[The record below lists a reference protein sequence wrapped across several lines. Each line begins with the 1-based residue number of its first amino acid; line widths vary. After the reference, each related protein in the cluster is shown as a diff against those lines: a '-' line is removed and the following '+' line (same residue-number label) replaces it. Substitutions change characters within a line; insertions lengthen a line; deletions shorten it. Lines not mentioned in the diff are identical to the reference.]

1 MCLLGI
7 GKNEPRFL
15 AVPVASELVFIGPVG
30 PSHSHAPRSGR
41 RLNLQSTGTP
51 GGSNGLGS
59 WLRAVVRTTDA
70 MVIHSAGATYRE
82 RPKIQNK
89 CLIVFSSM
97 RVFVFGELERP
108 GIERTRVAGWQSQT
122 VACGGDDE
130 TLRLVIPR
138 VRTPVFQGNRR
149 RAGSEGRGGPLP
161 TREGRD
167 ARRNGPRRHTSR
179 LGVLSGKPS
188 GAPIGPRHP
197 EISGGLRRLQRRV
210 HRDLGAFWVV
220 VPRIL
225 GKKPE
230 IERRGTLKSCDI
242 INAVL

>member
-1 MCLLGI
+1 MRWSFIQRVRRTVSAPKYKTKG
-7 GKNEPRFL
+7 EPR
-15 AVPVASELVFIGPVG
+15 S
-30 PSHSHAPRSGR
+30 R
-41 RLNLQSTGTP
+41 RC
-51 GGSNGLGS
+51 
-59 WLRAVVRTTDA
+59 
-70 MVIHSAGATYRE
+70 AG
-82 RPKIQNK
+82 
-89 CLIVFSSM
+89 
-97 RVFVFGELERP
+97 FVFGELQRP

-188 GAPIGPRHP
+188 GAPIGPRYP
-197 EISGGLRRLQRRV
+197 EISGGQRRHERRV
-210 HRDLGAFWVV
+210 HRD
-220 VPRIL
+220 
-225 GKKPE
+225 
-230 IERRGTLKSCDI
+230 
-242 INAVL
+242 

>member
-1 MCLLGI
+1 
-7 GKNEPRFL
+7 
-15 AVPVASELVFIGPVG
+15 
-30 PSHSHAPRSGR
+30 
-41 RLNLQSTGTP
+41 
-51 GGSNGLGS
+51 
-59 WLRAVVRTTDA
+59 

-108 GIERTRVAGWQSQT
+108 GTERQRGAGWQSQT

-210 HRDLGAFWVV
+210 HRHLGTFRAILAFSSDLVARTWAISGVDA
-220 VPRIL
+220 
-225 GKKPE
+225 
-230 IERRGTLKSCDI
+230 GTK
-242 INAVL
+242 

>member
-1 MCLLGI
+1 M
-7 GKNEPRFL
+7 
-15 AVPVASELVFIGPVG
+15 
-30 PSHSHAPRSGR
+30 
-41 RLNLQSTGTP
+41 
-51 GGSNGLGS
+51 
-59 WLRAVVRTTDA
+59 VRTTDA

-197 EISGGLRRLQRRV
+197 EISGGLRRIQRRV
-210 HRDLGAFWVV
+210 HRDLGGCTGFL
-220 VPRIL
+220 PKIL
-225 GKKPE
+225 GRKSE
-230 IERRGTLKSCDI
+230 IERRGTLKCHVTILSASVDATDDFSN
-242 INAVL
+242 INP